1 MSAFAAVMTGKAT
14 GAISTIQLLGDSSR
28 DILLEI
34 FKPTGSKPATF
45 KTGKILLGIIND
57 GTKTIDQVTIG
68 CEGPNSFAI
77 NCHGNPLI
85 VEMIMELLQREG
97 AILVTAEELLKKN
110 LLEHK
115 PPSTIAVEA
124 NLAQLRARTLEGT
137 KILVN
142 QVNTGLSE
150 KAAEW
155 LRNIQTISLD
165 RIRAD
170 ATQILNSSQTAKL
183 IIFGCR
189 AVLAGPPNTGKS
201 TLLNCLAGRQKAIVT
216 DIKGTTR
223 DWVSAECQ
231 VPPLCIELIDTAGLE
246 EQLAAG
252 YENTI
257 KVIAQRKSLEVVQEA
272 DLILLVLDGSEFED
286 QLNKRLIENIH
297 RKRILTVLNKCD
309 LPVRFDTK
317 SLTQTLRDIVRIS
330 AKFSTGIE
338 HLTEKVLQILGAVD
352 FDLETPVVFTDRQEN
367 LLAQLK
373 NAQSKQQA
381 TRLITELLKGIV
393 AV

>member
-1 MSAFAAVMTGKAT
+1 MSAFAAVMTGKAA
-14 GAISTIQLLGDSSR
+14 GAISTIQLLGDSSQ
-28 DILLEI
+28 DILIKI

-85 VEMIMELLQREG
+85 VEMIMELLQRQVV
-97 AILVTAEELLKKN
+97 ILVTAEELLKKN

-170 ATQILNSSQTAKL
+170 ATQIINNSQIARL
-183 IIFGCR
+183 IIFGCK

-231 VPPLCIELIDTAGLE
+231 IHPLCVELIDTAGLE
-246 EQLAAG
+246 EQLAEG

-257 KVIAQRKSLEVVQEA
+257 KVIAQQKSLEVVQEA
-272 DLILLVLDGSEFED
+272 DLILLVLDASESED
-286 QLNKRLIENIH
+286 QLDNRLIENIH

-309 LPVRFDTK
+309 LPVRFDAK
-317 SLTQTLRDIVRIS
+317 SLPEALRDTVQIS
-330 AKFSTGIE
+330 AKFGTGIE
-338 HLTEKVLQILGAVD
+338 QLTEKVLQILGTAD
-352 FDLETPVVFTDRQEN
+352 FDLRAPVVFADRQEN

>member
-14 GAISTIQLLGDSSR
+14 GAISTIQLLGDSSQ
-28 DILLEI
+28 DFLIKI

-57 GTKTIDQVTIG
+57 GTKTLDQVTIG

-110 LLEHK
+110 LLAQK
-115 PPSTIAVEA
+115 AINSIAIEA
-124 NLAQLRARTLEGT
+124 KIAQLKAKTVEGT
-137 KILVN
+137 KILAN
-142 QVNTGLSE
+142 QINAGLSE
-150 KAAEW
+150 KAEEW
-155 LRNIQTISLD
+155 IRSIQVISLD
-165 RIRAD
+165 QIRAD
-170 ATQILNSSQTAKL
+170 AAQILENSQVAKL
-183 IIFGCR
+183 IIFGCK

-231 VPPLCIELIDTAGLE
+231 IPPLCIELIDTAGLE

-257 KVIAQRKSLEVVQEA
+257 KVIAQRKSLDVVQEA
-272 DLILLVLDGSEFED
+272 DLILLVLDGSEPED
-286 QLNKRLIENIH
+286 QLDKRLIENIH

-317 SLTQTLRDIVRIS
+317 SLPQALRDTVQIS
-330 AKFSTGIE
+330 AKFGTGIE
-338 HLTEKVLQILGAVD
+338 QLTEKVLQILGTAD
-352 FDLETPVVFTDRQEN
+352 FDLRAPVVFTDRQEN

-373 NAQSKQQA
+373 NAKSKQQA
-381 TRLITELLKGIV
+381 ARLIAELLKGPV